1 MDLGAKNRASKL
13 SDDELRK
20 DLEKDLRE
28 IESEIAVYRKRQSTQ
43 ATKFI
48 TEMYTRRKQ
57 LIDRFDNIVSLLDKT
72 VTSLEVNALKEKI
85 REWKYFNT
93 LRDEINLEDKDDFR
107 NQLPLLEE
115 WINSLEKYLPRE
127 LLISHEEYKQDIM
140 INNLSDE
147 KRLRMGH
154 FIKRIN
160 ELQKERDT
168 NEVEERWSIKDKIE
182 ILLQFVNKSRYNN
195 IFSLLISIENR
206 LKDVEIEN
214 TLDKLVGTLIIN
226 IENRNVFNLSVD
238 LRVLKIELERVEK
251 KLDERKANMKKKK
264 KKKQDEQEEKK
275 KKKKLSAS
283 LILK

>member
-1 MDLGAKNRASKL
+1 MCDNTELCLLFSLEEEHVLLMDLGAKNRASKL

-168 NEVEERWSIKDKIE
+168 KELEERWSIKDKIDR
-182 ILLQFVNKSRYNN
+182 LLKFVNKSMYNN
-195 IFSLLISIENR
+195 IFSLLISI
-206 LKDVEIEN
+206 
-214 TLDKLVGTLIIN
+214 
-226 IENRNVFNLSVD
+226 
-238 LRVLKIELERVEK
+238 
-251 KLDERKANMKKKK
+251 
-264 KKKQDEQEEKK
+264 
-275 KKKKLSAS
+275 
-283 LILK
+283 